1 MRKNIVYNILLSLS
15 NILFPLVSFP
25 YAARILGPNGIG
37 EAQFIFSY
45 AQYFALF
52 AALGIPVY
60 GIKEIAKAT
69 NDPVATKST
78 FLSLTTL
85 FIITSFIA
93 STLYLASILLIPYF
107 EAQQNIYI
115 IAGILVL
122 FSFTYTDWYYAGKGA
137 FKTITL
143 RSVIVK
149 AMALGLL
156 YLFVKTPS
164 DLYNYLGILIFTIL
178 GNQVY
183 SFIAIFYENKGAAYQ
198 LAFSKHIKPL
208 LFIFGA
214 TAASSMYTILD
225 TVLLGFLSNATSV
238 GYYTAAIKF
247 IKLTLPL
254 VTSVGAVFIPVLSK
268 HFAEKD
274 YASVQKN
281 LNASFYFIVALTI
294 PLTIGTILIAP
305 EIITIF
311 SGEKFGNSILPMQI
325 MSILP
330 LIIGFGH
337 LFAFQILIPSDKS
350 KEVFIAMI
358 AGLIISVGLNF
369 ILTPVYQEVGA
380 SIICV
385 ITEITVTVIY
395 FYYTRKLFSFGY
407 PWKFL
412 IQSFVACAT
421 FIPIAMAC
429 KLVTQDI
436 YIYTGLCI
444 ASCAAVYI
452 TIQLFVFKHTFLTSY
467 FRPTKTIGDA

>member
-1 MRKNIVYNILLSLS
+1 MKKNIFYNIILSLS
-15 NILFPLVSFP
+15 NVVFPLISFP

-60 GIKEIAKAT
+60 GIKEIAKAN

-78 FLSLTTL
+78 FFSLSAL
-85 FIITSFIA
+85 FFITSIIA
-93 STLYLASILLIPYF
+93 SALYLVSIILIPYF
-107 EAQQNIYI
+107 EPQQNIYI

-122 FSFTYTDWYYAGKGA
+122 LSFTYTDWFYAGKGA
-137 FKTITL
+137 FKTITA

-149 AMALGLL
+149 ALALGLL

-178 GNQVY
+178 GNQVF
-183 SFIAIFYENKGAAYQ
+183 SFIAICYESKGIPYQ
-198 LAFSKHIKPL
+198 LEYKKHIKPL

-225 TVLLGFLSNATSV
+225 TVLLGFLSNATAV

-247 IKLTLPL
+247 IKLTLPF

-268 HFAEKD
+268 HFADKD
-274 YASVQKN
+274 FDSVQQN
-281 LNASFYFIVALTI
+281 LKSSFYFIAALTV
-294 PLTIGTILIAP
+294 PLTIGTIIIAP
-305 EIITIF
+305 EIVAIF
-311 SGEKFGNSILPMQI
+311 SGEKFENSIVPMQI

-330 LIIGFGH
+330 LIVGFGH

-358 AGLIISVGLNF
+358 AGLFISLGLNF
-369 ILTPVYQEVGA
+369 ILTPIYQELGA
-380 SIICV
+380 SVICV

-395 FYYTRKLFSFGY
+395 FYYTHKLFSFRY

-412 IQSFVACAT
+412 MQSFIACTA
-421 FIPIAMAC
+421 FIPIAVAC
-429 KLVTQDI
+429 KSVTQNL
-436 YIYTGLCI
+436 YIYTCLCI
-444 ASCAAVYI
+444 TCCVGVYI
-452 TIQLFVFKHTFLTSY
+452 AIQLFVFKNIFLTSY
-467 FRPTKTIGDA
+467 FRPTKTIGDD

>member
-15 NILFPLVSFP
+15 NILFPLISFP

-60 GIKEIAKAT
+60 GIKEIAKAN
-69 NDPVATKST
+69 NDLVATKST
-78 FLSLTTL
+78 FFSLSAL
-85 FIITSFIA
+85 FFITSIIA
-93 STLYLASILLIPYF
+93 SALYLASILLIPYF
-107 EAQQNIYI
+107 KPLLNIYI
-115 IAGILVL
+115 ITGILVL
-122 FSFTYTDWYYAGKGA
+122 FSFTYTDWYYSGKGA
-137 FKTITL
+137 FKTITI

-149 AMALGLL
+149 AMALLLL
-156 YLFVKTPS
+156 YVFVKTPS
-164 DLYNYLGILIFTIL
+164 DLYNYLGVLIFTIL

-183 SFIAIFYENKGAAYQ
+183 SFILICYENKGIPYQ
-198 LAFSKHIKPL
+198 LEFSKHIKPL

-225 TVLLGFLSNATSV
+225 TVLLGFLSNATAV

-247 IKLTLPL
+247 IKLILPF

-268 HFAEKD
+268 NFAEKD

-294 PLTIGTILIAP
+294 PLTIGSILIAP
-305 EIITIF
+305 EIIAIF
-311 SGEKFGNSILPMQI
+311 SGEKFENSILPMQI

-330 LIIGFGH
+330 IIIGFGH

-350 KEVFIAMI
+350 KEVFVAMI
-358 AGLIISVGLNF
+358 IGLIISVGLNF
-369 ILTPVYQEVGA
+369 ILTPIYQEVGA
-380 SIICV
+380 SIICI
-385 ITEITVTVIY
+385 ITEITVTLLY
-395 FYYTRKLFSFGY
+395 FYYTNKLFSFRY

-412 IQSFVACAT
+412 LQSLIACT
-421 FIPIAMAC
+421 VFIPISIAC
-429 KLVTQDI
+429 KAVTQDL
-436 YIYTGLCI
+436 YIYTCLCI
-444 ASCAAVYI
+444 ISCAAVYI
-452 TIQLFVFKHTFLTSY
+452 VIQLFIFKNTFLTSY
-467 FRPTKTIGDA
+467 FRTPKTIGDA

>member
-1 MRKNIVYNILLSLS
+1 MRKNIIYNILLSLS

-25 YAARILGPNGIG
+25 YAARILGPTGIG

-60 GIKEIAKAT
+60 GIKEIAKAN
-69 NDPVATKST
+69 NDPEATKST
-78 FLSLTTL
+78 FFSLSAL
-85 FIITSFIA
+85 FSITSIIA

-107 EAQQNIYI
+107 KPQLNIYI
-115 IAGILVL
+115 ISGILVL
-122 FSFTYTDWYYAGKGA
+122 FSFTYTDWYYSGKGA
-137 FKTITL
+137 FKTITI

-149 AMALGLL
+149 AMSLGLL

-183 SFIAIFYENKGAAYQ
+183 SFIVILYENKGIPYQ
-198 LAFSKHIKPL
+198 LEFSKHIKPL

-225 TVLLGFLSNATSV
+225 TVLLGFLSNATAV

-247 IKLTLPL
+247 IKLTLPF

-268 HFAEKD
+268 HFCEKD
-274 YASVQKN
+274 YAAVQKN
-281 LNASFYFIVALTI
+281 LTASFYFIVALTI

-305 EIITIF
+305 EIIAIF
-311 SGEKFGNSILPMQI
+311 SGEKFENSIAPMQI
-325 MSILP
+325 MAILP

-350 KEVFIAMI
+350 KEVFIAMV
-358 AGLIISVGLNF
+358 AGLIISIGLNF
-369 ILTPVYQEVGA
+369 ILTPLYQEVGA
-380 SIICV
+380 SFICV

-395 FYYTRKLFSFGY
+395 FYYTYKLFSFRY

-412 IQSFVACAT
+412 MKSFIACTT

-429 KLVTQDI
+429 KLVTKDM

-444 ASCAAVYI
+444 ASCAVVYI
-452 TIQLFVFKHTFLTSY
+452 SIQLFVFKHTFLTSY